1 MMDGIDANRKKWQ
14 DLCSSYQQTRSASVS
29 NQSTESGQNTESG
42 EEDGENNENLE
53 SRETA
58 KPVENSVFG
67 SKCS

>member
-14 DLCSSYQQTRSASVS
+14 DLCSSYQQTRRASVS

-42 EEDGENNENLE
+42 EEDGENK